1 MGGIRTIA
9 AAGLILFMSK
19 GLMAS
24 GFDDPLGPRHIA
36 SCAGRLSAQMA
47 HEWLMQ
53 SDAAEATERHR
64 AHLLDV
70 LAAISGPE
78 AEAALLNLRIEA
90 KAAHAALLRR
100 ATFGD
105 DPADRAWATR
115 TAEAHVRVCTAM
127 LLS

>member
-1 MGGIRTIA
+1 MA
-9 AAGLILFMSK
+9 A
-19 GLMAS
+19 
-24 GFDDPLGPRHIA
+24 GFDDQATPRHFA

-53 SDAAEATERHR
+53 SENAEATERHR
-64 AHLLDV
+64 SHLLDV

-78 AEAALLNLRIEA
+78 TEATLLNLRIEA

-105 DPADRAWATR
+105 DLDDKAWAAR
-115 TAEAHVRVCTAM
+115 TAETHVRACTSM